1 MDRLKRFFING
12 LLMTAVTLAIR
23 YVSVSFNIYITNRI
37 GAVAMGLFTLI
48 SSVYGFALT
57 LATSGISLATTKLV
71 SEALG
76 ALEEKER
83 SATVKAIMRKS
94 IAFSFAVSFTVSVF
108 LFLFSGSIGENIL
121 KDVRTVS
128 SLKLLSYTL
137 VPIAVSSSIS
147 GYFIAIRK
155 VHKNAVVQV
164 LGQAIKIF
172 SSN

>member
-1 MDRLKRFFING
+1 
-12 LLMTAVTLAIR
+12 MTAVTLAIR

-94 IAFSFAVSFTVSVF
+94 IVFSFVVSFTVSVF
-108 LFLFSGSIGENIL
+108 LFLFSGIIGENVL
-121 KDVRTVS
+121 KE
-128 SLKLLSYTL
+128 L
-137 VPIAVSSSIS
+137 
-147 GYFIAIRK
+147 
-155 VHKNAVVQV
+155 
-164 LGQAIKIF
+164 
-172 SSN
+172 